1 MKENKLNIPLESI
14 IAYLPGHVYWLD
26 RNNVYLGCNDLQAKS
41 AGLKSRHE
49 IVGKTNYDLP
59 WREHAEIIDAVNNKV
74 LSTGQEYTVEET
86 ATMVDGKESVYLSKK
101 VPLFDEDSNVVGL
114 LGVSF
119 DITEKKEYDKK
130 LIAAKENADI
140 ALENI
145 IAHLPGN
152 VYWLDRNHVYLG
164 GNTVQALS
172 AGLKNRHE
180 IVGKTNYDMPWRD
193 QAEAFNAINDRVINT
208 GQEYSVEEI
217 AKQANGEERI
227 FLSKKVPLLDNSKN
241 IIGSLGISFDITK
254 QKETEKELIRA
265 KEEAEAANKL
275 KSEFV
280 LNMEHDIRTP
290 FVGILGMTKILDD
303 FEVDPAKKQII
314 ADISS
319 CAQELLEY
327 SCAILDFSEVEKGY
341 LPIISKKLDFMDL
354 MKSIENIETPAAKTR
369 NLNFIVECDND
380 IPNTI
385 IGDEYRLKRILIN
398 LLSNSIKFTQK
409 GFVKLSIKCLR
420 KKGENIILRFIVE
433 DSGIGIDEEKLN
445 TIYEK
450 FSRLTPSNQGIYKGQ
465 GLGLRIVKQF
475 VEDME
480 GDIEIKSTLGVG
492 TSFICTFSFQL
503 PLIERD

>member
-49 IVGKTNYDLP
+49 IVGKTNYDFP
-59 WREHAEIIDAVNNKV
+59 WRERAEIINAVNNKV

-86 ATMVDGKESVYLSKK
+86 AKMVDGKELVYLSKK
-101 VPLFDEDSNVVGL
+101 VPLFDEDSNVIGL
-114 LGVSF
+114 LGISF

-130 LIAAKENADI
+130 LIAAKENVDI

-145 IAHLPGN
+145 IAHLPGH
-152 VYWLDRNHVYLG
+152 VYWLDRSHVFLG
-164 GNTVQALS
+164 CNTVQALS
-172 AGLKNRHE
+172 AGLKSRHE

-193 QAEAFNAINDRVINT
+193 QADAFNAINDRVINT

-227 FLSKKVPLLDNSKN
+227 FISKKVPLLDNTKN
-241 IIGSLGISFDITK
+241 VIGILGISFDITK

-290 FVGILGMTKILDD
+290 FVGILGMTKILDE
-303 FEVDPAKKQII
+303 FETDPAKKQII
-314 ADISS
+314 ADISC

-327 SCAILDFSEVEKGY
+327 SCAILDFSEVEKGH
-341 LPIISKKLDFMDL
+341 LPIISKKIDFMDL
-354 MKSIENIETPAAKTR
+354 MKSIQNIETPVAKTR
-369 NLNFIVECDND
+369 NLNFTVECDND

-398 LLSNSIKFTQK
+398 LLSNSIKFTQE

-420 KKGENIILRFIVE
+420 KKDKNIILRFIVE
-433 DSGIGIDEEKLN
+433 DSGIGIDQEKLN

-450 FSRLTPSNQGIYKGQ
+450 FGRLTPSNKGIYKGQ

-480 GDIEIKSTLGVG
+480 GDIDIKSTLGVG